1 MRRLVIG
8 LTVVLA
14 IASCGAEPEAATT
27 LVTTT
32 TTSTTAT
39 TTPSTTTSHHHVTT
53 APVQSTTP
61 ALPVFPAERTSL
73 EHGGDTWAVVL
84 AGSENLDDPVLTEAA
99 HEAEQ
104 AGFTTGA
111 TDCDF
116 GASEALGLPASGVY
130 TISVYL
136 ENEAD
141 AEAALRAFEAR
152 GVSGVV
158 ALVQTFCMD

>member
-1 MRRLVIG
+1 MIG
-8 LTVVLA
+8 LTVMLVFA
-14 IASCGAEPEAATT
+14 ACGTEPEAATT
-27 LVTTT
+27 FATSTSA
-32 TTSTTAT
+32 TTSTSPTTAS
-39 TTPSTTTSHHHVTT
+39 STTTVATTVTT
-53 APVQSTTP
+53 APLQPTTS
-61 ALPVFPAERTSL
+61 ALPAFPAERASL
-73 EHGGDTWAVVL
+73 EHGGDAWAVVL
-84 AGSENLDDPVLTEAA
+84 AGSENFDDPVLTEAA
-99 HEAEQ
+99 NEAEQ
-104 AGFTTGA
+104 AGYTTGA

>member
-1 MRRLVIG
+1 MRRPVIG

-14 IASCGAEPEAATT
+14 IASCGAAPEAATT

-39 TTPSTTTSHHHVTT
+39 TLVTTTTTSTTATT
-53 APVQSTTP
+53 APVQPTS

-84 AGSENLDDPVLTEAA
+84 AGSENFDDPVLTEAA

-104 AGFTTGA
+104 AGYTTGA

-136 ENEAD
+136 ENEAY